1 MIRHAFEQMQVPNGS
16 SVSLRISTYS
26 IAEVARHMFSWPS
39 AVRGRRV
46 SPLGTAPF
54 AQTGDLLNRYRAY
67 RLDPADRS
75 SGRSEEHTSE
85 LQSLMRISYAVF
97 CLKKKKKNKNS

>member
-75 SGRSEEHTSE
+75 SGCGDRGGLQPRSDEPTSE
-85 LQSLMRISYAVF
+85 LQSLMRI
-97 CLKKKKKNKNS
+97 

>member
-75 SGRSEEHTSE
+75 SELGRAHVCTPVTNAHPVCRLLLE
-85 LQSLMRISYAVF
+85 
-97 CLKKKKKNKNS
+97 KKNTN

>member
-1 MIRHAFEQMQVPNGS
+1 MIRRPPRSTRTDTLLPYTTLFRSVPNGS

-75 SGRSEEHTSE
+75 SGCGDRGG
-85 LQSLMRISYAVF
+85 LQQDGRHIIR
-97 CLKKKKKNKNS
+97 

>member
-67 RLDPADRS
+67 RLDPAARS
-75 SGRSEEHTSE
+75 SGFGDRGGLQREDRKSTRQHTSH
-85 LQSLMRISYAVF
+85 
-97 CLKKKKKNKNS
+97 